1 MNRWR
6 DEQFRMRSSFISQ
19 TLRKRPD
26 NIKQLIKTIDERGKS
41 LDKELM
47 HSLMDLNPLVWCW

>member
-19 TLRKRPD
+19 TLRKRPN
-26 NIKQLIKTIDERGKS
+26 NIKQLVKTVDERGKS

-47 HSLMDLNPLVWCW
+47 HS